1 LPTVHE
7 KLAWLEAITQS
18 AQRFVDE
25 GGELKSIEAAPLGL
39 ALFHAMNDLAG
50 EFGFQTGK
58 PVDGEMRKR
67 QDTAPR
73 IV

>member
-1 LPTVHE
+1 MPTVHE

-18 AQRFVDE
+18 AQRFIEE

-50 EFGFQTGK
+50 EFGFQSAKVG
-58 PVDGEMRKR
+58 DGERRKR
-67 QDTAPR
+67 PGGAPR

>member
-1 LPTVHE
+1 MPSVHE

-18 AQRFVDE
+18 AQRFVDG

-50 EFGFQTGK
+50 EFGFQSSK
-58 PVDGEMRKR
+58 PVDVERRKH
-67 QDTAPR
+67 QDAAPR
-73 IV
+73 LV